1 MTIVSHSRKFI
12 FVRPKKV
19 ATSSIIA
26 SLSRLCTDNDVVL
39 EFPSDTEFD
48 DAAAGNVAGRNVDI
62 FDEVYRTH
70 QAHPPA
76 AVVRKVIGAVVW
88 DDYFK
93 FSVVRNPWDWF
104 VSLYWWQLY
113 LWRRI
118 VRRPPSLRAGI
129 LNPRRRWRLMQVHRS
144 EIRQSVERALRRRWH
159 EATLERWPKFY
170 LIDERPCLDFYI
182 RFEHLQADY
191 DALCMRLELPTD
203 PLPRTKSWS
212 RPKSLHYRDHYTTW
226 SRDYIARRYAKL
238 IEIFDYKF

>member
-12 FVRPKKV
+12 FVRPNKV
-19 ATSSIIA
+19 ASSSIMV
-26 SLSRLCTDNDVVL
+26 SLSRLCTDDDVVL
-39 EFPSDTEFD
+39 DSPADTEF
-48 DAAAGNVAGRNVDI
+48 AAAAVGSVAPRNVEI
-62 FDEVYRTH
+62 FDEYRTH
-70 QAHPPA
+70 RVHCPA

-104 VSLYWWQLY
+104 VSMYWWRLY
-113 LWRRI
+113 VYRRI
-118 VRRPPSLRAGI
+118 VRRPPSLRAAI
-129 LNPRRRWRLMQVHRS
+129 LNPRRRWRLMQAHRS

-159 EATLERWPKFY
+159 EAKLERWPKFY
-170 LIDERPCLDFYI
+170 LIDERRCLDLYI

-191 DALCMRLELPTD
+191 DALCRRLELPTD
-203 PLPRTKSWS
+203 PLPRTKYWS